1 MTEELKKILAKLE
14 AVKKAG
20 HGEVLIK
27 VADGKIVYISQNI
40 GEQIK
45 TK

>member
-1 MTEELKKILAKLE
+1 MTEELTKIIAKLE

-20 HGEVLIK
+20 HGEVVIK
-27 VADGKIVYISQNI
+27 VADGKIVYISQSI
-40 GEQIK
+40 GEQIT